1 MRDPSPFLANP
12 RILKTIHACPSIRA
26 TDDLFETALSHIPDF
41 FQVRQAESFPY
52 NSHHNFICLFNA
64 RSHRFCGAK
73 EPSVSQR
80 LLGTPNVYLEKI
92 RSIGQDL
99 AGTPHFI
106 GEHLPPQN
114 NLRNAALCSHGTQK
128 SVDKGTGHLERL
140 RTGFQPG
147 ANETVVLNC

>member
-41 FQVRQAESFPY
+41 FQVRQAESFLY

-73 EPSVSQR
+73 EPPVSQR
-80 LLGTPNVYLEKI
+80 VLGTPYAYLEKI
-92 RSIGQDL
+92 RSTGQDL
-99 AGTPHFI
+99 AGTPHLI
-106 GEHLPPQN
+106 GEHLTP
-114 NLRNAALCSHGTQK
+114 RIT
-128 SVDKGTGHLERL
+128 LEMQLFVLMVPKNQLIKVLDIWSDCARGSSRERMRL
-140 RTGFQPG
+140 
-147 ANETVVLNC
+147 LS

>member
-41 FQVRQAESFPY
+41 LQVRQAESFPY
-52 NSHHNFICLFNA
+52 NSHHNFICLCNA
-64 RSHRFCGAK
+64 RSHRFCGSK

-92 RSIGQDL
+92 RSTGQDL

-106 GEHLPPQN
+106 GEHLPPRITLEMLLFVLMVPKNQ
-114 NLRNAALCSHGTQK
+114 LIKVLDIWSDCALGS
-128 SVDKGTGHLERL
+128 SRERMRL
-140 RTGFQPG
+140 
-147 ANETVVLNC
+147 LS